1 MSTFALMAGGTG
13 GHLFPA
19 MALAQELRRRGHDIH
34 LVTDERV
41 TRYGADFPATETHVV
56 PAATPSIRHPVKF
69 AKAGITILGGVAKA
83 MGIMRRIEPD
93 AVVGFGGYPC
103 FPPFLAASLMGIPG
117 VLHEQNA
124 VLGRANRALARF
136 ADVLAMSFTQ
146 TAHTEKFRLNKVLT
160 GNPVR
165 DRVVRAADAAYPAL
179 TEGAT
184 IQLLVFGGSQGARVF
199 SDLVPAAIALLEEPL
214 RRRLNVVQ
222 QCREEDLERVTEAY
236 RAARVNVELATFFD
250 DLPER
255 IANAHL
261 VLGRAGA
268 STVAALGVLGR
279 PAILV
284 PLPGSLDQDQR
295 ANALVMEGAG
305 GAWLA
310 DQATLSPQSLATQL
324 HDLLNAPDTLIAAA
338 QAARAVGVADAVTR
352 LADLVE
358 QTAKGPK

>member
-1 MSTFALMAGGTG
+1 
-13 GHLFPA
+13 
-19 MALAQELRRRGHDIH
+19 
-34 LVTDERV
+34 
-41 TRYGADFPATETHVV
+41 
-56 PAATPSIRHPVKF
+56 
-69 AKAGITILGGVAKA
+69 
-83 MGIMRRIEPD
+83 
-93 AVVGFGGYPC
+93 
-103 FPPFLAASLMGIPG
+103 MGIPG

-165 DRVVRAADAAYPAL
+165 DRVVRAADAAYPVL
-179 TEGAT
+179 TEGTT

-268 STVAALGVLGR
+268 HEPASHNYRRRRIEPGARCR
-279 PAILV
+279 PA
-284 PLPGSLDQDQR
+284 R
-295 ANALVMEGAG
+295 
-305 GAWLA
+305 
-310 DQATLSPQSLATQL
+310 
-324 HDLLNAPDTLIAAA
+324 
-338 QAARAVGVADAVTR
+338 
-352 LADLVE
+352 
-358 QTAKGPK
+358 